1 MYPSLEKK
9 RVVVTGGASGIGRA
23 TVERFRAEGASV
35 FVIDRDEVALE
46 EMKTSGMVEHGFVAD
61 VGDARSVA
69 AAFDAVERE
78 LDGLDVLVANAGVS
92 FRTPFRELDEAQ
104 WRRLMATNLDGPFFC
119 ARRAAQSLSRREG
132 GVILFTASTNAL
144 AAHPFYADYNAS
156 KAALLLLMR
165 TMARELAPKVRVNA
179 VSPGY
184 VLTPMQLAEYTPAM
198 LAEVDAKLPLNR
210 HAQPAEVAAL
220 FAFLASSEAS
230 YITGQN
236 VIIDGGE
243 CA

>member
-9 RVVVTGGASGIGRA
+9 RVVVTGGASGIGLA

-35 FVIDRDEVALE
+35 FVIDRDEDALG
-46 EMKTSGMVEHGFVAD
+46 KLKSSGTIAHGFVAD
-61 VGDARSVA
+61 VGDPRAVT
-69 AAFDAVERE
+69 AAFDTVERE

-92 FRTPFRELDEAQ
+92 FRTPFRALDEAQ
-104 WRRLMATNLDGPFFC
+104 WRRLMATNLDGPFYC
-119 ARRAAQSLSRREG
+119 ARRAAQSLSRRDG